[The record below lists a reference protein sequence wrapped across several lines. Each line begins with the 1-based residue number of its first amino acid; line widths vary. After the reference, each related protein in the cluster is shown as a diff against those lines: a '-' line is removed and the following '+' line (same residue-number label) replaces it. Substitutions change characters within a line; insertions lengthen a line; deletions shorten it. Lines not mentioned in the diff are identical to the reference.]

1 MNILHSILFFFLLF
15 AANGVNA
22 QFFEKEHTI
31 IDVKNSITW
40 LRCSVGQTWNSNDQT
55 CIGSI
60 VKLNHEEIEI
70 ATKQAAEQLGGKWRL
85 PSLEELESL
94 VCKEC
99 GPPKIQ
105 EKFFPNITPEAYWS
119 GKKNFLN
126 SKMHWTVNFMTGHSY
141 SRFFSYQKL
150 PVLLVQDR

>member
-1 MNILHSILFFFLLF
+1 MTRP
-15 AANGVNA
+15 V
-22 QFFEKEHTI
+22 
-31 IDVKNSITW
+31 
-40 LRCSVGQTWNSNDQT
+40 
-55 CIGSI
+55 GSI

-94 VCKEC
+94 VCEEC
-99 GPPKIQ
+99 GRQRSRKS
-105 EKFFPNITPEAYWS
+105 FFRNITQKHTGVVKE
-119 GKKNFLN
+119 FLN

-150 PVLLVQDR
+150 PVFTGARSLGHTN

>member
-1 MNILHSILFFFLLF
+1 MKNQNEQFTQYFIFFLTIYSKWSKRSI
-15 AANGVNA
+15 
-22 QFFEKEHTI
+22 FEKEHTI
-31 IDVKNSITW
+31 IDVRNSITW

-94 VCKEC
+94 VCEEC

-105 EKFFPNITPEAYWS
+105 EKFFSEY
-119 GKKNFLN
+119 N
-126 SKMHWTVNFMTGHSY
+126 SRSILEW
-141 SRFFSYQKL
+141 
-150 PVLLVQDR
+150 

>member
-1 MNILHSILFFFLLF
+1 MNNLHSILFFFLLF
-15 AANGVNA
+15 TANGVNA

-31 IDVKNSITW
+31 IDVRNSITW

-94 VCKEC
+94 VRGVRAAKD
-99 GPPKIQ
+99 P
-105 EKFFPNITPEAYWS
+105 
-119 GKKNFLN
+119 GKVFSEYN
-126 SKMHWTVNFMTGHSY
+126 SRSILEW
-141 SRFFSYQKL
+141 
-150 PVLLVQDR
+150 